1 MLLARFLF
9 VFCTLTLLVF
19 PDRAVHGS
27 KLDQPQRDPL
37 REGGRSHDKDHIQE
51 HLRDL
56 TNVSIEDMSSEEL
69 QFHYF
74 KLHDYDNNNMLDGLE
89 LVAALTHFE
98 DSNSHQDDE
107 AQDDNQE
114 KEEDIANTYSDEDII
129 SMVDQVL
136 DQEDANKD
144 GLVSYAEFRQA
155 QDGEAHS
162 KQTSDNAG
170 QM

>member
-1 MLLARFLF
+1 
-9 VFCTLTLLVF
+9 LV
-19 PDRAVHGS
+19 V
-27 KLDQPQRDPL
+27 K
-37 REGGRSHDKDHIQE
+37 
-51 HLRDL
+51 
-56 TNVSIEDMSSEEL
+56 
-69 QFHYF
+69 
-74 KLHDYDNNNMLDGLE
+74 
-89 LVAALTHFE
+89 
-98 DSNSHQDDE
+98 HQDDE